1 MGVPFEERN
10 VSHSEQARAEFLE
23 NGYDE
28 LPTFEIG
35 STVITRYTGLPQLVQ
50 ALKAEGYLGE

>member
-10 VSHSEQARAEFLE
+10 ISHSVEARADFLE
-23 NGYDE
+23 SGYDE

-35 STVITRYTGLPQLVQ
+35 STTITRYTGLSQLVE
-50 ALKAEGYLGE
+50 ALTAEGYLGE